1 MMLRPKYFGY
11 SIILD
16 VSYPYIHGSVEH
28 IKKMNGIELEFR
40 SSVLLVYLAAIRIFL
55 MSSESS
61 GLKLPTG

>member
-1 MMLRPKYFGY
+1 MLRPKYFGY

-16 VSYPYIHGSVEH
+16 VSYRYIHGSVEH